1 MALKAGDI
9 VPKFTA
15 QDATGAVFESNSII
29 GKKAVIIYFYPKDDT
44 PQCTVQACGFRDNYA
59 DFLNLGVEV
68 IGISS
73 DDVNSHQE
81 FIKKYNLPFLLLSDP
96 DKTIRKLFG
105 VPSAFLGL
113 LPGRVTYLVNKNGV
127 IQMVFDSML
136 GMKHVTKMIE
146 KLTE

>member
-44 PQCTVQACGFRDNYA
+44 PQCTAQACGFRDNYA
-59 DFLNLGVEV
+59 EFVNLGVEV

-73 DDVNSHQE
+73 DDVNSHQQ
-81 FIKKYNLPFLLLSDP
+81 FIQKYNLPFLLLSDP
-96 DKTIRKLFG
+96 DKAIRKLFG

-113 LPGRVTYLVNKNGV
+113 LPGRVTYLVDKYGM

-136 GMKHVTKMIE
+136 GMKHVKKMIE